1 MSYSDV
7 YTVSYNCLDVFK
19 TKREAQKFYT
29 TCYHCSEGAEQ
40 QRYASVLVNLN
51 FSNLG
56 KDNVSKSCDEIHIKL
71 QGNKDKFITIK
82 LDDYLS
88 IDNTI
93 KYYEENIKPI
103 LDISEAY
110 NIDFNNEIPFEYF
123 GSEEEINMYTFSSYY
138 MDIIKKMGIDVKS
151 IVTIEKSAGK
161 YEMKVDENIIDV
173 RAWDKLDDVFENIKT
188 IKELFKEKNKENEYA
203 K

>member
-1 MSYSDV
+1 
-7 YTVSYNCLDVFK
+7 
-19 TKREAQKFYT
+19 
-29 TCYHCSEGAEQ
+29 
-40 QRYASVLVNLN
+40 
-51 FSNLG
+51 
-56 KDNVSKSCDEIHIKL
+56 
-71 QGNKDKFITIK
+71 
-82 LDDYLS
+82 
-88 IDNTI
+88 
-93 KYYEENIKPI
+93 
-103 LDISEAY
+103 
-110 NIDFNNEIPFEYF
+110 
-123 GSEEEINMYTFSSYY
+123 MYTFSSYY

>member
-1 MSYSDV
+1 MLAKAV
-7 YTVSYNCLDVFK
+7 M
-19 TKREAQKFYT
+19 
-29 TCYHCSEGAEQ
+29 
-40 QRYASVLVNLN
+40 
-51 FSNLG
+51 
-56 KDNVSKSCDEIHIKL
+56 
-71 QGNKDKFITIK
+71 KFILSCKEIKINLSQLNLTII
-82 LDDYLS
+82 YLL
-88 IDNTI
+88 II
-93 KYYEENIKPI
+93 QLKYYEENIKPI

>member
-40 QRYASVLVNLN
+40 QRYASILVNLN

-71 QGNKDKFITIK
+71 QGNKDKFITIE

>member
-1 MSYSDV
+1 MK
-7 YTVSYNCLDVFK
+7 VSKLAGKSSRDGMPPGDYW
-19 TKREAQKFYT
+19 
-29 TCYHCSEGAEQ
+29 YHRDMQ
-40 QRYASVLVNLN
+40 TVNLY
-51 FSNLG
+51 
-56 KDNVSKSCDEIHIKL
+56 E
-71 QGNKDKFITIK
+71 
-82 LDDYLS
+82 
-88 IDNTI
+88 

>member
-40 QRYASVLVNLN
+40 QRYASILVNLN

-56 KDNVSKSCDEIHIKL
+56 KDNVSKNCDEIHIKL